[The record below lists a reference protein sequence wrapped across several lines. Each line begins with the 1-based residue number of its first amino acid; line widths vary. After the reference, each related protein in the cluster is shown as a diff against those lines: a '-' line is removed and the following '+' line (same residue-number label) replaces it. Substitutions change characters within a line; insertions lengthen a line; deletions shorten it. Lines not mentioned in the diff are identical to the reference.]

1 MNTEKQSQKSKCKRE
16 SGMRRKMLLST
27 VLILAGLETGSV
39 VAGNDME
46 RADVIGQGLAGPVI
60 AMDGARLVR
69 KDNHLIISVRI
80 PTPEPG
86 SYNYPPGNPW
96 NNAAYAGIPEAYS
109 LWAFVF
115 NDPALCTGGGPG
127 ICTGA
132 DARNGTP
139 GAGAFNVAGHLVA
152 GRVLQLNGNV
162 TFASKP
168 FGGAPLTDP
177 LTAEVHLAIA
187 PHGALQPETMPNQIQ
202 TPIGGPD
209 FWWLAAFRPIDD

>member
-1 MNTEKQSQKSKCKRE
+1 MNTVLQSQNLKFRPA
-16 SGMRRKMLLST
+16 GNMPRKILLT
-27 VLILAGLETGSV
+27 VLVATAIGAGPAA
-39 VAGNDME
+39 AGNDME
-46 RADVIGQGLAGPVI
+46 YADVFGQGPAGPVI
-60 AMDGARLVR
+60 AWDGARLVR
-69 KDNHLIISVRI
+69 SDHDLIISVRV

-86 SYNYPPGNPW
+86 SYNYPAGNAW
-96 NNAAYAGIPEAYS
+96 NNDAYPGKPEAFS

-115 NDPALCTGGGPG
+115 NDPASCTGGGPG
-127 ICTGA
+127 ICTAA

-152 GRVLQLNGNV
+152 GHVLQLNGDV

-187 PHGALQPETMPNQIQ
+187 PHGALQPETLPNQIQ
-202 TPIGGPD
+202 TPIGDPGY
-209 FWWLAAFRPIDD
+209 WWIALFPTD

>member
-1 MNTEKQSQKSKCKRE
+1 MKVFTFIATSLFLLCCSINTY
-16 SGMRRKMLLST
+16 
-27 VLILAGLETGSV
+27 A
-39 VAGNDME
+39 VAGNNME
-46 RADVIGQGLAGPVI
+46 RADVFGQGLTGPVVEI
-60 AMDGARLVR
+60 GGAILVR
-69 KDNHLIISVRI
+69 KKHQLIIKVRI

-86 SYNYPPGNPW
+86 SYSYPLGNPW
-96 NNAAYAGIPEAYS
+96 NNDAIQGTPEAFS

-115 NDPALCTGGGPG
+115 NDPSLCTGGGPG

-132 DARNGTP
+132 DARNGTL

-152 GRVLQLNGNV
+152 GGVLQLNGNV
-162 TFASKP
+162 TFSSTP

-177 LTAEVHLAIA
+177 QTAEVHLAIA

-209 FWWLAAFRPIDD
+209 YWWIAVFPPAAD